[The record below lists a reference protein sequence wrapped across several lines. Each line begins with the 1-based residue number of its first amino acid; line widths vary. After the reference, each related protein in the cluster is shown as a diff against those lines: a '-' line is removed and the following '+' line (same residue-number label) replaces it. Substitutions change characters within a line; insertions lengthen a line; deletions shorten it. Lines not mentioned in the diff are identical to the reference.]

1 MQLDCE
7 NDAGKCPKV
16 PGKVCTVV
24 PASGS
29 RSSIGDRATAR
40 HKNER
45 PPPHKLTPRSESEL
59 GPGRW
64 RSCSTDCCESASLTG
79 VPAKTAWGTVCRRS
93 CNSPAMSWSA
103 RSRGPGSS
111 ADKLH
116 PSPAYQSS
124 PTTRATTA
132 EQRASSPTTP
142 TLSVKARHPHI
153 PNLLSGAII
162 DLPSVTGPVSRAQRV
177 HAWCMIDGRLWA

>member
-45 PPPHKLTPRSESEL
+45 PPPHQLTPSLRKRVGAGAVAILQHGLLRIRLPDRGPSEM
-59 GPGRW
+59 
-64 RSCSTDCCESASLTG
+64 
-79 VPAKTAWGTVCRRS
+79 AWGTVCRRS

-103 RSRGPGSS
+103 RSRGPDRAQTSCT
-111 ADKLH
+111 H
-116 PSPAYQSS
+116 PPVTKARRLRGQ
-124 PTTRATTA
+124 TTA
-132 EQRASSPTTP
+132 EQQASSPTTP
-142 TLSVKARHPHI
+142 NLSVKARHPQI
-153 PNLLSGAII
+153 PNLQFGALI
-162 DLPSVTGPVSRAQRV
+162 DLPSVTGPVS
-177 HAWCMIDGRLWA
+177 GRHEFMHGA